1 MKILLTNDDGIRA
14 EGLLIL
20 KEVLSQ
26 NHDVYVIAPDRERS
40 ACSNIFTMRD
50 KLTVIKLDS
59 RTFSVNGFPADC
71 VSLALHYNIIP
82 EVDLVISGINH
93 GPNLGD
99 DIHFSGTVAGARTA
113 FIFGKPGIALSI
125 DSFHKASPN
134 MKDTAIFMNN
144 FLKENNID
152 QISFLNI
159 NYPDIKAS
167 EIKGIK
173 YTFLSKRC
181 YIDSYTKHSETENE
195 IIVSLN
201 GTIETKTMEDSDDDA
216 IKKGYISITPM
227 TIDATDY
234 KRLDLLKNSSK
245 LN

>member
-1 MKILLTNDDGIRA
+1 MKILLTNDDGIKA

-20 KEVLSQ
+20 KDVLSKD
-26 NHDVYVIAPDRERS
+26 HDVYVIAPDRERS

-50 KLTVIKLDS
+50 KLTVQKLDS

-71 VSLALHYNIIP
+71 VSLALHYDIIP

-125 DSFHKASPN
+125 DSFHRASPN
-134 MKDTAIFMNN
+134 MKEAAIFINN
-144 FLKENNID
+144 FLKL
-152 QISFLNI
+152 QSISELTFLNI
-159 NYPDIKAS
+159 NYPDINKS
-167 EIKGIK
+167 EIKGVK
-173 YTFLSKRC
+173 YTFLSKRR
-181 YIDSYTKHSETENE
+181 YIDSYTKHSENE
-195 IIVSLN
+195 KEMIVSLN
-201 GTIETKTMEDSDDDA
+201 GTIETKTIENSDDDA

-234 KRLDLLKNSSK
+234 KMLEKLENS